1 MTLYHAR
8 HSITTSLTGE
18 CAEHLPG
25 RPEPNWRISWLDEEL
40 LLTREQATAAMELT
54 ETLLSVPLAVDGA
67 WRRAL
72 ATAAELGI
80 DAEQAR
86 AVLARRRAE
95 RGES

>member
-8 HSITTSLTGE
+8 HSITTSFTAE
-18 CAEHLPG
+18 CAEHLPD

-54 ETLLSVPLAVDGA
+54 ETLLSMPLAIDGA

-72 ATAAELGI
+72 AIAAELGI
-80 DAEQAR
+80 DVEQAR
-86 AVLARRRAE
+86 AVLERRRAE